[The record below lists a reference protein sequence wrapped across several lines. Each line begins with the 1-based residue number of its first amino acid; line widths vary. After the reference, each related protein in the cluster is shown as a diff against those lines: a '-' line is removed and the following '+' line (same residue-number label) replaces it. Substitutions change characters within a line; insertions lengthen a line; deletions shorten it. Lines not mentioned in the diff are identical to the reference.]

1 MTFGSI
7 TRNLSF
13 LGAGF
18 ALLATATPAL
28 PQDGND
34 EARMRRLEAE
44 VRALQRKVFPGGDG
58 RFFEPQISAQPT
70 VSSTVPSTST
80 TAVTDILT
88 RLDAL
93 EAQLQRQ
100 TALNEENANAIR
112 LLSERMDTLEGGRGS
127 TTVAATT
134 PTATP
139 AASTGATRN
148 VTATAT
154 AAGPSEERVAAVQAI
169 AKPQTDDAADDEYS
183 YGFRLWDAG
192 FFPEAQQ
199 QLALFVE
206 KYPSQEDKTGARAG
220 DSLLYLA
227 ETMIALDDTRR
238 ACIALA
244 EFSETYPALAAG
256 RLQSQYEANRGK
268 VTCN

>member
-70 VSSTVPSTST
+70 VSSTAPSTST

-93 EAQLQRQ
+93 EAQLQR
-100 TALNEENANAIR
+100 
-112 LLSERMDTLEGGRGS
+112 
-127 TTVAATT
+127 
-134 PTATP
+134 
-139 AASTGATRN
+139 
-148 VTATAT
+148 
-154 AAGPSEERVAAVQAI
+154 
-169 AKPQTDDAADDEYS
+169 ADGY
-183 YGFRLWDAG
+183 
-192 FFPEAQQ
+192 
-199 QLALFVE
+199 
-206 KYPSQEDKTGARAG
+206 
-220 DSLLYLA
+220 
-227 ETMIALDDTRR
+227 TRR
-238 ACIALA
+238 W
-244 EFSETYPALAAG
+244 
-256 RLQSQYEANRGK
+256 
-268 VTCN
+268 